1 MEQQEQD
8 EDSTD
13 EEPPR
18 KRARRPTSEIW
29 KYFTRQEE
37 YCTCNICTED
47 LQTFHTTTLWRH
59 IHNHPK
65 QDVVNFLNQ
74 SQSKISITVRVLEWI
89 VKSNIVLNSINNDE
103 FKAMFDQP
111 IPSRNT
117 FKRLLEESFCLQ
129 KAKIKKELQDN
140 SSKISF
146 TTDLWSSN
154 FKDFIGITAH
164 FVDATFVLHH
174 RVICL
179 TQIFSHKG
187 KDVADA
193 FAACLEDWGVI
204 DKIG

>member
-1 MEQQEQD
+1 MEL
-8 EDSTD
+8 
-13 EEPPR
+13 
-18 KRARRPTSEIW
+18 RRVLFRS
-29 KYFTRQEE
+29 
-37 YCTCNICTED
+37 
-47 LQTFHTTTLWRH
+47 
-59 IHNHPK
+59 HPK

-74 SQSKISITVRVLEWI
+74 SQSKIGQ
-89 VKSNIVLNSINNDE
+89 N
-103 FKAMFDQP
+103 
-111 IPSRNT
+111 
-117 FKRLLEESFCLQ
+117 
-129 KAKIKKELQDN
+129 KKELQDN